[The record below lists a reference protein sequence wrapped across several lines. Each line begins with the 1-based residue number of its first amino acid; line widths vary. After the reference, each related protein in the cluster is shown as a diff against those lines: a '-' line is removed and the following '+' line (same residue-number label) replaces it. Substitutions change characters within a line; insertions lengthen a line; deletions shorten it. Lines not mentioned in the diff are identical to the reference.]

1 MAVSVK
7 ISEIID
13 AIEFNNDFRESY
25 INKKTGKV
33 YNIGEEYFRWAEDEE
48 MSEGFADWEKEEIAI
63 SKEILYSDDY
73 IALPDKFEFNEYRLM
88 EKFCLSLSDEKL
100 REEMYYSIKGKGAF
114 SRFKNNIYRY
124 GLADEWYKY
133 CDENLKDIAIEW
145 CKENGFTIL
154 DE

>member
-48 MSEGFADWEKEEIAI
+48 M
-63 SKEILYSDDY
+63 
-73 IALPDKFEFNEYRLM
+73 
-88 EKFCLSLSDEKL
+88 
-100 REEMYYSIKGKGAF
+100 YYSIKGKGAF
-114 SRFKNNIYRY
+114 HRFENNIYRY
-124 GLADEWYKY
+124 GLADEWYK
-133 CDENLKDIAIEW
+133 CRDEYLKDLAVNW

>member
-48 MSEGFADWEKEEIAI
+48 MSEGLADWEKDEIAI

-73 IALPDKFEFNEYRLM
+73 ITLPDKFEFNEYRLM
-88 EKFCLSLSDEKL
+88 EKFCLSLSDE
-100 REEMYYSIKGKGAF
+100 
-114 SRFKNNIYRY
+114 
-124 GLADEWYKY
+124 
-133 CDENLKDIAIEW
+133 NLKDLAVNW